1 MKKRLMFLA
10 AAAIA
15 LASCN
20 GGFKKGDAGLLYN
33 IHVDKDGPN
42 IKDGDFISVNL
53 IAKTDADSVLF
64 STYEAGHPSYT
75 VVQKSQ
81 TKGDIFSGLRML
93 SEGDSATIKINIDST
108 MKKGTAKP
116 PFKGKYIVYEVKVL
130 KVIPKGNLTDE
141 VFNSRLQA
149 YLKTESDLMRK
160 EEPLKIKKYITDSK
174 LKFTQTPSGLYYI
187 ITQPG
192 SGPKPAPGDTVVVNY
207 TVKMLSGK
215 VMESSVRA
223 EAVKAK
229 LPINPMPNAYKPI
242 RFPVG
247 VAGMIQGMDEG
258 IQLLNKGAKAT
269 LVLPSAIAYGERG
282 NGQIQPF
289 TTLVFDVE
297 LVDIIHP
304 DPNAPK
310 PAAPAAT
317 TPPVQQHPVKK

>member
-1 MKKRLMFLA
+1 MFLA

-33 IHVDKDGPN
+33 IHLDKDGPS
-42 IKDGDFISVNL
+42 IKDGDFISVN
-53 IAKTDADSVLF
+53 IVAKTDADSVLF
-64 STYEAGHPSYT
+64 STYDAGHPSYT

-108 MKKGTAKP
+108 MKKGAAKP

-141 VFNSRLQA
+141 VFNGRLQA
-149 YLKTESDLMRK
+149 YLKTEGDLMKK
-160 EEPLKIKKYITDSK
+160 EEPVKIKKYITDSK

-192 SGPKPAPGDTVVVNY
+192 SGAQPAPGDTVVVNY

-215 VMESSVRA
+215 IMETSIKA

-229 LPINPMPNAYKPI
+229 LPISPMNPYKPI

-258 IQLLNKGAKAT
+258 IRLLNKGAKAT

-282 NGQIQPF
+282 SGQIQPF

-310 PAAPAAT
+310 PVAPAPG

>member
-15 LASCN
+15 LVSCN

-33 IHVDKDGPN
+33 IHVDKDGPS

-53 IAKTDADSVLF
+53 VAKTDADSVLF
-64 STYEAGHPSYT
+64 STYDAGHPSYT
-75 VVQKSQ
+75 VVQKSPA
-81 TKGDIFSGLRML
+81 KGDIFSGLKML

-108 MKKGTAKP
+108 IKKGKGAPRP
-116 PFKGKYIVYEVKVL
+116 PFKGKYIVYDVKVV

-141 VFNSRLQA
+141 VFQTKIQDYVKA
-149 YLKTESDLMRK
+149 EADLIKK
-160 EEPLKIKKYITDSK
+160 EEPVKIKKYITDSK

-192 SGPKPAPGDTVVVNY
+192 SGAKPAPGDTVVVNY

-223 EAVKAK
+223 EAIKAK
-229 LPINPMPNAYKPI
+229 LPINPMNPYKPI
-242 RFPVG
+242 RFAVG
-247 VAGMIQGMDEG
+247 VAGMIQGMDQG

-310 PAAPAAT
+310 PAAPAAVA
-317 TPPVQQHPVKK
+317 PPVQQPVKK

>member
-1 MKKRLMFLA
+1 MFLA
-10 AAAIA
+10 VAAVA

-20 GGFKKGDAGLLYN
+20 AGFKKGDAGLLYN
-33 IHVDKDGPN
+33 IHVDKDGPS

-53 IAKTDADSVLF
+53 VAKTDADSVLF
-64 STYEAGHPSYT
+64 STYEAGHPAQT
-75 VVQKSQ
+75 VVQKSPA
-81 TKGDIFSGLRML
+81 KGDIFSGLKML
-93 SEGDSATIKINIDST
+93 SEGDSATIKVNIDST
-108 MKKGTAKP
+108 IKKGKDAAKP
-116 PFKGKYIVYEVKVL
+116 PFKGKYIIYEVKVL

-141 VFNSRLQA
+141 VFNARLQA
-149 YLKTESDLMRK
+149 YLKSEADLMRK
-160 EEPLKIKKYITDSK
+160 EEPIKIKKYVTDSK
-174 LKFTQTPSGLYYI
+174 LKFSQTPSGLNYI

-192 SGPKPAPGDTVVVNY
+192 SGPVPNPGDTVVVNY

-229 LPINPMPNAYKPI
+229 LPVNPMPNAYKPI

-258 IQLLNKGAKAT
+258 IRLLNKGAKAT

-297 LVDIIHP
+297 LVDIVHP
-304 DPNAPK
+304 NPNAPK
-310 PAAPAAT
+310 PAVPVAAA
-317 TPPVQQHPVKK
+317 PPVQQPVKK

>member
-1 MKKRLMFLA
+1 MFLA
-10 AAAIA
+10 LAAIA

-20 GGFKKGDAGLLYN
+20 AGFKKGEAGLLYN
-33 IHVDKDGPN
+33 IHVDKDGPS

-53 IAKTDADSVLF
+53 VAKTDADSVLF
-64 STYEAGHPSYT
+64 STYDAGHPSYT

-81 TKGDIFSGLRML
+81 GRGDIFSGLKML
-93 SEGDSATIKINIDST
+93 SEGDSATIKVNIDST
-108 MKKGTAKP
+108 MKKGTARP
-116 PFKGKYIVYEVKVL
+116 PFKGKYIVYDVKIV
-130 KVIPKGNLTDE
+130 KVIPKGNLTDD
-141 VFNSRLQA
+141 VFNGRLQA
-149 YLKTESDLMRK
+149 YLKGESDLMK
-160 EEPLKIKKYITDSK
+160 KAEPIKIKKYITDSK
-174 LKFTQTPSGLYYI
+174 LKFSQTPSGLYYI

-192 SGPKPAPGDTVVVNY
+192 SGPTPAAGDTAVVNY

-215 VMESSVRA
+215 VMESSIRA

-229 LPINPMPNAYKPI
+229 LPINPMVNAYKPI

-247 VAGMIQGMDEG
+247 AQGMIQGMDEG
-258 IQLLNKGAKAT
+258 VRLLNKGAKAT

-304 DPNAPK
+304 NPNAPK
-310 PAAPAAT
+310 PAAPAAV
-317 TPPVQQHPVKK
+317 TPPVQQPVKK

>member
-1 MKKRLMFLA
+1 MFLSV
-10 AAAIA
+10 AAIA

-33 IHVDKDGPN
+33 IHVDKDGPS
-42 IKDGDFISVNL
+42 IKEGDFISVNL
-53 IAKTDADSVLF
+53 VAKTDADSVLF
-64 STYEAGHPSYT
+64 STYDAGHPSYT

-81 TKGDIFSGLRML
+81 TKGDIFSGLKML

-130 KVIPKGNLTDE
+130 KVIAKGNLTDQ
-141 VFNSRLQA
+141 VFQTKLQDYVKA
-149 YLKTESDLMRK
+149 EGDLIKK
-160 EEPLKIKKYITDSK
+160 EEPIKIKKYITDSK

-192 SGPKPAPGDTVVVNY
+192 SGAKPAPGDTVVVNY

-215 VMESSVRA
+215 ILETSIKA

-229 LPINPMPNAYKPI
+229 LPINAMNPYKPI

-258 IQLLNKGAKAT
+258 IRLLNKGAKAT

-282 NGQIQPF
+282 SGQIQPF
-289 TTLVFDVE
+289 TTLIFDVE
-297 LVDIIHP
+297 LVDIVHP
-304 DPNAPK
+304 NPNAPK
-310 PAAPAAT
+310 PAAPVAT
-317 TPPVQQHPVKK
+317 APPAQQPVKK